1 MLLKIKNLGSD
12 FMTITGGFLP
22 HDGITM
28 IEPWEYRV
36 WANDP
41 SKNIEIITDEE
52 PKTKKKKK

>member
-22 HDGITM
+22 RGGVTM

-36 WANDP
+36 WANT
-41 SKNIEIITDEE
+41 SKDIEIITDEE
-52 PKTKKKKK
+52 PKAKKKKK